1 MEGGETIFDRVRASA
16 RFVRDNAQD
25 VKINHDAVAA
35 FVKTLDPGSQSL
47 LPSRVGAVHEDADR
61 SANRSRVREQSSLAG
76 LPTSLC
82 HA

>member
-1 MEGGETIFDRVRASA
+1 MEGSETIFDRVRASA

-35 FVKTLDPGSQSL
+35 FVKTLDPGSRSL
-47 LPSRVGAVHEDADR
+47 LPSRVGVHEDVDL
-61 SANRSRVREQSSLAG
+61 SANRSRVREQGSLAG
-76 LPTSLC
+76 LPASLC